1 MHFVIISSWSKL
13 SSSLHNFTSLYHLHL
28 RLPEVSSPDH
38 DPGASSGPL
47 LSIGQVPAHLRF
59 NKWVIPLNDN
69 DDDANTTTF
78 RYVHSHYRPPLDTVG
93 CVASLLYWHN
103 ETVNVL
109 THFIPVIIITGRG

>member
-1 MHFVIISSWSKL
+1 ML
-13 SSSLHNFTSLYHLHL
+13 SFPHGANSLYHL
-28 RLPEVSSPDH
+28 RLPEVSSPDP

-59 NKWVIPLNDN
+59 NKWVIPYN
-69 DDDANTTTF
+69 DDDDDDTNTMTF

-109 THFIPVIIITGRG
+109 THFIPVIIITGG

>member
-1 MHFVIISSWSKL
+1 MVPRLWATDTDIHTISMHG
-13 SSSLHNFTSLYHLHL
+13 NT
-28 RLPEVSSPDH
+28 
-38 DPGASSGPL
+38 
-47 LSIGQVPAHLRF
+47 
-59 NKWVIPLNDN
+59 
-69 DDDANTTTF
+69 NTTTF